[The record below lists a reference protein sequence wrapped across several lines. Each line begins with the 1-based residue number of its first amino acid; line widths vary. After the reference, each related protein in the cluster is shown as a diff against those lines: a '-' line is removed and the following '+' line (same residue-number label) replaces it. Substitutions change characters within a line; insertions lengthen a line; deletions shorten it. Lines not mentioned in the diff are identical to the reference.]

1 MPDYMN
7 DTNAVLQN
15 LKDAG
20 CDDEVV
26 KTFMEL
32 AETGEKQKQYRLL
45 EKHRRDLLE
54 KVHNRE
60 RQIDCLDYLV
70 FQSQRTNESSKKNFY
85 Q

>member
-45 EKHRRDLLE
+45 EKHRRDLLD

-70 FQSQRTNESSKKNFY
+70 FQMKKEGK
-85 Q
+85 

>member
-45 EKHRRDLLE
+45 EKHRRDLLD

-60 RQIDCLDYLV
+60 RQIECLDYLV
-70 FQSQRTNESSKKNFY
+70 FQMKKEGR
-85 Q
+85 

>member
-45 EKHRRDLLE
+45 EKHRRDLLD
-54 KVHNRE
+54 KVHNSE
-60 RQIDCLDYLV
+60 RQIECLDYLV
-70 FQSQRTNESSKKNFY
+70 FQMKKEGR
-85 Q
+85 

>member
-32 AETGEKQKQYRLL
+32 AEAGEKQKQYRLL
-45 EKHRRDLLE
+45 EKHRRDLLD

-60 RQIDCLDYLV
+60 RQIECLDYLV
-70 FQSQRTNESSKKNFY
+70 FQMKKEGR
-85 Q
+85 

>member
-7 DTNAVLQN
+7 DTNAALQN

-20 CDDEVV
+20 GDDEVV

-70 FQSQRTNESSKKNFY
+70 FQMKKEPADK
-85 Q
+85 

>member
-1 MPDYMN
+1 MSDYIS

-26 KTFMEL
+26 KTFMKL
-32 AETGEKQKQYRLL
+32 VETGEKQKQYRLL
-45 EKHRRDLLE
+45 EKHRRNLLE

-60 RQIDCLDYLV
+60 KQIDCLDYLV
-70 FQSQRTNESSKKNFY
+70 FQMKKKED
-85 Q
+85 

>member
-45 EKHRRDLLE
+45 EKHRRDLLD
-54 KVHNRE
+54 KVHNKE

-70 FQSQRTNESSKKNFY
+70 FQMKKEGR
-85 Q
+85 

>member
-1 MPDYMN
+1 MSDYMS

-26 KTFMEL
+26 KTFMKL
-32 AETGEKQKQYRLL
+32 VETGEKQKQYRLL
-45 EKHRRDLLE
+45 EKHRRNLLE

-60 RQIDCLDYLV
+60 KQIDCLDYLV
-70 FQSQRTNESSKKNFY
+70 FQMKKKED
-85 Q
+85 

>member
-1 MPDYMN
+1 MSDYVS

-26 KTFMEL
+26 KTFMKL
-32 AETGEKQKQYRLL
+32 VETGEKQKQYRLL
-45 EKHRRDLLE
+45 EKHRRGLLE

-60 RQIDCLDYLV
+60 KQIDCLDYLV
-70 FQSQRTNESSKKNFY
+70 YQMKKEPAGK
-85 Q
+85 

>member
-45 EKHRRDLLE
+45 EKHRRDLLD

-70 FQSQRTNESSKKNFY
+70 FQMKKEGR
-85 Q
+85 

>member
-70 FQSQRTNESSKKNFY
+70 FQMKKEPADK
-85 Q
+85 

>member
-1 MPDYMN
+1 MSDYMS

-32 AETGEKQKQYRLL
+32 VETGQKQKQYRLL
-45 EKHRRDLLE
+45 EKHRRDLLD

-60 RQIDCLDYLV
+60 KQIDCLDYLV
-70 FQSQRTNESSKKNFY
+70 FRMKKEGE
-85 Q
+85 

>member
-1 MPDYMN
+1 MSDYMG

-26 KTFMEL
+26 KTFMKL

-60 RQIDCLDYLV
+60 KQIDCLDYLL
-70 FQSQRTNESSKKNFY
+70 FQMKKKED
-85 Q
+85 

>member
-1 MPDYMN
+1 MSDYMS

-20 CDDEVV
+20 CDDAAV
-26 KTFMEL
+26 KTFMKL
-32 AETGEKQKQYRLL
+32 VETGEKQKQYRLL

-60 RQIDCLDYLV
+60 KQIDCLDYLV
-70 FQSQRTNESSKKNFY
+70 FQMKKED
-85 Q
+85 